1 MTIKKEQQAWKKNIR
16 KTPYTKIAQDIEQQR
31 SQQLYTEEIMLPF
44 WTIAMET
51 ILRIRSCVCVFVCVN
66 YFCFFLLMSAHCLVI
81 DGTWSDEHSRF
92 ISVISFPNTRSVRC
106 CWFLAF
112 DQNTEFCLSFHI
124 GQFYVV
130 NFTTRTFPTA
140 IRRIEYTSIIFR
152 NKRHSDGQDLYW
164 RKGIS

>member
-1 MTIKKEQQAWKKNIR
+1 
-16 KTPYTKIAQDIEQQR
+16 
-31 SQQLYTEEIMLPF
+31 
-44 WTIAMET
+44 
-51 ILRIRSCVCVFVCVN
+51 
-66 YFCFFLLMSAHCLVI
+66 MSAHCLVI

-92 ISVISFPNTRSVRC
+92 ISVISFPNTRSVRF

-130 NFTTRTFPTA
+130 NFTTRTFPLA

-152 NKRHSDGQDLYW
+152 NKRHSDGARFILTKRHFVIIQNLIKSPKKIQKDQHGDIDNATYKETLYQCTMYHVYTDLLTEPEW
-164 RKGIS
+164 LIWCSDIRLQLR